1 MRGDGLSRGDPAFA
15 RGTSSRERGW
25 LRAIRLNYFMPSV
38 PSFFRAAYIGSPCC
52 TRDAHGNRN
61 KKEKERAPRGEEK
74 SETGDERETHG
85 PGRRDAKKTTDKDEG
100 KNKKKKKT
108 GEPLDVL
115 YLRLLHTHL
124 L

>member
-74 SETGDERETHG
+74 SETRDERETHG

-100 KNKKKKKT
+100 KNKKKK
-108 GEPLDVL
+108 
-115 YLRLLHTHL
+115 
-124 L
+124 

>member
-1 MRGDGLSRGDPAFA
+1 
-15 RGTSSRERGW
+15 
-25 LRAIRLNYFMPSV
+25 MPSV

-85 PGRRDAKKTTDKDEG
+85 PGRRDVKKTTDKDEG